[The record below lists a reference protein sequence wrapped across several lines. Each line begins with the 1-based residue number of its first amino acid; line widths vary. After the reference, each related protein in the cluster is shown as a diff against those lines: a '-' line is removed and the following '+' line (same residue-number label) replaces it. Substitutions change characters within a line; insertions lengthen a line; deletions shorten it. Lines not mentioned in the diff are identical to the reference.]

1 MEPKRNTAKVALS
14 LMVGLE
20 TNPARLL
27 WSSSWLP
34 WVLLGLNRERL
45 GNPLRRMA
53 FMFLVDE

>member
-1 MEPKRNTAKVALS
+1 
-14 LMVGLE
+14 MVGLE